1 MKISHTRQ
9 SPDRLPGCFLPN
21 NLVYLRHGLW
31 ADIPQKAGQFAKG
44 PLAQRGAT
52 WQVHFMI
59 MKRTIHD
66 EGHFRK
72 FLVVVDDTEECDR
85 AISYAT
91 YRAAATGGALVMMVA
106 VELEHFNHWLGVK
119 EIMLAEAHEAAH
131 ERLAEYKERVEEIA
145 AIPTE
150 CVVRDGNVAEQ
161 ITALI
166 EEDKDIGILVL
177 AAAVGSKEGPGPLV
191 SSISSQFWQV
201 VISSACHHRSR

>member
-1 MKISHTRQ
+1 M
-9 SPDRLPGCFLPN
+9 
-21 NLVYLRHGLW
+21 
-31 ADIPQKAGQFAKG
+31 
-44 PLAQRGAT
+44 
-52 WQVHFMI
+52 M

-85 AISYAT
+85 AVTYAT

-119 EIMLAEAHEAAH
+119 EIMLAEAHEAAQ
-131 ERLAEYKERVEEIA
+131 ERLAQFKERVDEIA
-145 AIPTE
+145 PIPTE
-150 CVVRDGNVAEQ
+150 CVVREGKVAEQ

-191 SSISSQFWQV
+191 ASISSQSGKASFPLPV
-201 VISSACHHRSR
+201 TIVPGDLSDADIMAIC